1 MRRNFGLKAM
11 SMAERSG
18 SIRLHGEMPVPAVAP
33 VASPNLSP
41 EDTPEA
47 TPASQASPLALPFAP
62 ASWRGCHGRRSVS
75 VE

>member
-1 MRRNFGLKAM
+1 MRRNFGLRAM

-18 SIRLHGEMPVPAVAP
+18 AIRLPEAAPLPAMSS
-33 VASPNLSP
+33 VASPSLSP
-41 EDTPEA
+41 EDTTEA
-47 TPASQASPLALPFAP
+47 KLASPELALPYAP

>member
-1 MRRNFGLKAM
+1 MRRNFGLNTT

-18 SIRLHGEMPVPAVAP
+18 AIRLPEPAPAVA
-33 VASPNLSP
+33 SPTLSP
-41 EDTPEA
+41 EPEL
-47 TPASQASPLALPFAP
+47 ASADLSLPLAP